1 MRRGLTLNLLPFS
14 SIPIYLPIFQD
25 KGEGEAGPSGA
36 TAETVTG
43 EDPVKENQIALA
55 VEVLTSKACSEEGL
69 EDVTALLLNLS
80 YGGSAT
86 RETILRLLLAG
97 ARELGNVVSA
107 HVSAMLKELRGLKEA
122 GVLGQGGQG
131 GTGGKEG
138 DEEEG
143 KGQKGVLSD
152 RFTREAV
159 VPTAPAKMKGGGA
172 AGNCSCP
179 PWWR

>member
-1 MRRGLTLNLLPFS
+1 M
-14 SIPIYLPIFQD
+14 
-25 KGEGEAGPSGA
+25 
-36 TAETVTG
+36 
-43 EDPVKENQIALA
+43 
-55 VEVLTSKACSEEGL
+55 CSEEGL

-80 YGGSAT
+80 YGGLAT
-86 RETILRLLLAG
+86 GETILRLLLAG
-97 ARELGNVVSA
+97 ARELGYVVSV
-107 HVSAMLKELRGLKEA
+107 HMPKELRGLREA

-138 DEEEG
+138 DEEEVR
-143 KGQKGVLSD
+143 GQKGVLSD

-159 VPTAPAKMKGGGA
+159 VIMAPAKMKGGGA